1 MQIRQFKGEF
11 RFLSNFYPSPV
22 KFKGILYPSVEHAY
36 QSAKSADPAWK
47 QICADAGMKP
57 SKIKKASAHIQLV
70 ADWDEIRIPVM
81 QECLELKFRRE
92 PFKSWLLDTRDAY
105 LLEGNWWG
113 DTFWGVDLNTNT
125 GHNHLGNLL
134 MTLRSAL

>member
-22 KFKGILYPSVEHAY
+22 KFRGILYPSVEHAY
-36 QSAKSADPAWK
+36 QSAKSADPVWK
-47 QICADAGMKP
+47 KNCADPEIKP
-57 SKIKKASAHIQLV
+57 SKVKKASAHIQLP
-70 ADWDEIRIPVM
+70 ANWDDIRLAVM

-92 PFKSWLLDTRDAY
+92 PFKSWLLDTGDAY